1 MKTMYGRYVL
11 ALLVSLLA
19 SNGFAY
25 QRETSSVRFRFELLP
40 AETLWTQYQESSWYF
55 LGVAYLQNERYIE
68 ALNAFDY
75 ALQYDPDF
83 YEAYQNMGYA
93 FFRLGDFQQSALSM
107 AMAIKLNPDNEY
119 AHHLLG
125 VIFTIYAMYENA
137 VLELEKAASLNP
149 KNALIYYDLGFAHEF
164 GGSLILAKKSY
175 ENALKL
181 EPGFKEAQDRLKG
194 VEEKLNTNTVQ
205 Q

>member
-1 MKTMYGRYVL
+1 MKTQFWRVVL
-11 ALLVSLLA
+11 ILLISFGA
-19 SNGFAY
+19 SNSFAHPT
-25 QRETSSVRFRFELLP
+25 EAPSVRFRFQLLP
-40 AETLWTQYQESSWYF
+40 AETLWTQYHETSWYF

-83 YEAYQNMGYA
+83 HEAYQNMGYA
-93 FFRLGDFQQSALSM
+93 FFRLGDFQQSALAM

-125 VIFTIYAMYENA
+125 VIFTLYSMYESA
-137 VLELEKAASLNP
+137 VLELEKAASINP

-164 GGSLILAKKSY
+164 GGSLSMAKKSY
-175 ENALKL
+175 ESALKL
-181 EPGFKEAQDRLKG
+181 EPSFKEAQDRLKG
-194 VEEKLNTNTVQ
+194 VEEKLNIHSVQ
-205 Q
+205 P